1 MWSLKATVVWVSYS
15 FFEAK
20 EVEEKISGRKGEN
33 IGRLSVFLRLQAK
46 LAIFSEKQQ

>member
-20 EVEEKISGRKGEN
+20 EVEEKISGRKGESN
-33 IGRLSVFLRLQAK
+33 QLPLCLSKA
-46 LAIFSEKQQ
+46 SG